1 MKAQR
6 HPAEHV
12 PENDHQ
18 QDYGRQHESDNSD
31 DQCEGK
37 QDEGYQ
43 AQATSRHG
51 FPGDDIGSARHVI
64 WDNEHEQ
71 QSHACKSNRLG
82 ELPYPAEPGDSQSNV
97 DVAHPL
103 KVELRDQIAVHLGAG
118 LSIDSSAWVDQV
130 PFDEGAS
137 PDAHVAAKDD
147 EVAIQN
153 LAGWQGVAVTEDD
166 FIPGGRI
173 NGGSQG
179 AGWRSQQLQPK
190 QYGQAKLNL
199 VH

>member
-137 PDAHVAAKDD
+137 PEVHVAADDHHIPRHGPAQVHVAAKDHQILQDSGAILNADVAAKDD

-153 LAGWQGVAVTEDD
+153 LAGWQC
-166 FIPGGRI
+166 
-173 NGGSQG
+173 
-179 AGWRSQQLQPK
+179 
-190 QYGQAKLNL
+190 
-199 VH
+199 